1 MKGYLGRL
9 RLWQD
14 AQQFKNLVHEML
26 ASMGGDDG
34 FATAY
39 HELWHDAGQTR
50 DGRRLR
56 TRLLETTARMTA
68 AADLAVEKARARKHY
83 DFWTDEELAQE
94 RKCLFADIT
103 RRFEKKDD

>member
-39 HELWHDAGQTR
+39 HDLWHDAGQTR

-56 TRLLETTARMTA
+56 TRMLEVTARMTV
-68 AADLAVEKARARKHY
+68 AADLASEQAKARKHY
-83 DFWTDEELAQE
+83 DYWTDEELEQE
-94 RKCLFADIT
+94 RKCWVADIT